1 MGTFAETENLFRKF
15 VWDFKSLQLVR
26 MIVEN
31 SKTDVNISDFKTC
44 YITLQQSERCY
55 TNA

>member
-44 YITLQQSERCY
+44 YITLQQSERC
-55 TNA
+55 